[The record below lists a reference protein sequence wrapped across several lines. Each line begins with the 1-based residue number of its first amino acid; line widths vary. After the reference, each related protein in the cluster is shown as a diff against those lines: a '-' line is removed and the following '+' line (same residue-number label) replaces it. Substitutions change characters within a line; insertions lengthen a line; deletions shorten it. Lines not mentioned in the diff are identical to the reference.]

1 MLKKFLS
8 FRKKGTA
15 GKLREQSPKKTVS
28 FSENP
33 PLVQLLEPVPM
44 SESLDKLPEIVATK
58 PTQTVVHE
66 PVGRTVEV
74 GVSYKPPL
82 WLLSDLS
89 NFSLVIDQKS
99 DIPSASTSPLLP
111 PLPDSLLPETFADVL
126 RALVDNPTVPEPI
139 GASYTAPHVSC
150 TDQQPLVSV
159 QPDMPIEP
167 SPQLSSVITSP
178 MNMEGEP
185 SATSRGEA
193 SGRLLLFSPSAPP
206 LPLLPLPLVDQENDK
221 KVFSPF
227 FM

>member
-28 FSENP
+28 FSEKP
-33 PLVQLLEPVPM
+33 PHVQLLEPAPI
-44 SESLDKLPEIVATK
+44 SESLDKLPEIVAK

-74 GVSYKPPL
+74 GVSYKPPS

-89 NFSLVIDQKS
+89 NFSLGIDQSS
-99 DIPSASTSPLLP
+99 DIPSSSTSPLLP
-111 PLPDSLLPETFADVL
+111 PLPNSLLPETFADVL
-126 RALVDNPTVPEPI
+126 RELVDNPTVPGPI

-150 TDQQPLVSV
+150 TDKQTLASV
-159 QPDMPIEP
+159 QPVMSIVP
-167 SPQLSSVITSP
+167 SSQLSPVITSP
-178 MNMEGEP
+178 MNMEGKP
-185 SATSRGEA
+185 SATSTGDA

-206 LPLLPLPLVDQENDK
+206 SPLLPLPPVDQENDK

-227 FM
+227 FI